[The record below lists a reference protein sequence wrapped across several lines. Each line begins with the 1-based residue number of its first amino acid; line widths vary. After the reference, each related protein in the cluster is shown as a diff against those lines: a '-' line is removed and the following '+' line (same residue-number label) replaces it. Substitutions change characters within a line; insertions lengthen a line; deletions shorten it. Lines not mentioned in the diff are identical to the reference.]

1 MDAKQIFEI
10 VKRIFLTGASSGI
23 GLAIAKLLVAE
34 GHEVWGTSRN
44 LERIPKM
51 PQWHAVRLDLA
62 DPLSVEAAFN
72 TALTDAGYFDV
83 LINNAGAGHF
93 DPAEL
98 VPMETI
104 ASQFQILVFGQ
115 IQLMQLALRHMQ
127 ARGEGLIINVTSLAS
142 RLPVPFMAA
151 YNAAKAAM
159 ASFTMS
165 IQLELGN
172 SRVQVVDLQPA
183 DIRTEFNQGVIKST
197 EGNPRYDTKIAKTWE
212 ITERNMKNAPTPD
225 LVAQECSQISQ
236 LCSAAATYNS
246 WRCISIKICASDFQ
260 ISSATPSVVG
270 IEEVLPDMTAISE
283 AVILMAG
290 EGSRLRGSDNTF
302 LKPFVPLLGRPL
314 ISYALDALIRAG
326 IKTVDFVVGYESERM
341 IEQVK
346 AIPSFRPQRV
356 LHRKPRLAKT
366 KWHFAAC
373 RRWPRQH
380 TLSSHDERPSFRR
393 CCGRSLA

>member
-1 MDAKQIFEI
+1 MVALQTLGQTGM
-10 VKRIFLTGASSGI
+10 KRVFITGASSGI
-23 GLAIAKLLVAE
+23 GLAMAKLLVAE

-62 DPLSVEAAFN
+62 DPLSAETAFN
-72 TALTDAGYFDV
+72 AALSDAGYFDV

-115 IQLMQLALRHMQ
+115 IQLMQLALRHMH

-172 SRVQVVDLQPA
+172 SRVHVVDLQPA
-183 DIRTEFNQGVIKST
+183 DIRTEFNQGVAKST
-197 EGNPRYDTKIAKTWE
+197 NANSRYDTKIARTWE
-212 ITERNMKNAPTPD
+212 VAERNMKNAPTPD
-225 LVAQECSQISQ
+225 LVAQHV
-236 LCSAAATYNS
+236 LRLVNAAQPPPRITVGDVFQS
-246 WRCISIKICASDFQ
+246 KIAPLIFRF
-260 ISSATPSVVG
+260 
-270 IEEVLPDMTAISE
+270 LPQ
-283 AVILMAG
+283 
-290 EGSRLRGSDNTF
+290 RLRLWG
-302 LKPFVPLLGRPL
+302 L
-314 ISYALDALIRAG
+314 
-326 IKTVDFVVGYESERM
+326 
-341 IEQVK
+341 
-346 AIPSFRPQRV
+346 
-356 LHRKPRLAKT
+356 
-366 KWHFAAC
+366 
-373 RRWPRQH
+373 RRYYQI
-380 TLSSHDERPSFRR
+380 
-393 CCGRSLA
+393 